1 MSPSPSTPR
10 RSTAM
15 RKRKLVTA
23 LAAGG
28 VGVFGL
34 AAPAFAHVEITPEE
48 AAQGSTA
55 TIAFSVPNEETATDT
70 VKVDVKF
77 PDDHPIPSATAAPVD
92 GGWTAQIT
100 KSASGNVSE
109 IVWTGGKIAP
119 GEELEFGLTV
129 GPMPSDVTE
138 LQFPTLQTYSDGKEV
153 AWIDQTPASG
163 EEPEHPIPTLKLT
176 PAEGGSTASS
186 SGSSASS
193 SSSSSSTSSSSSSAT
208 TTTAAVAT

>member
-23 LAAGG
+23 LAAGA
-28 VGVFGL
+28 VGVVAF

-77 PDDHPIPSATAAPVD
+77 PDDHPIPSATAEAVA

-100 KSASGNVSE
+100 K
-109 IVWTGGKIAP
+109 TGAGH
-119 GEELEFGLTV
+119 
-129 GPMPSDVTE
+129 
-138 LQFPTLQTYSDGKEV
+138 
-153 AWIDQTPASG
+153 TPRDR
-163 EEPEHPIPTLKLT
+163 
-176 PAEGGSTASS
+176 
-186 SGSSASS
+186 
-193 SSSSSSTSSSSSSAT
+193 
-208 TTTAAVAT
+208 V